1 MKVKLH
7 AKMVIGECINDEGVR
22 AIETMVEESNL
33 GAEQGFV
40 NCQVLTETDGRMVVI
55 LTTWESPEAR
65 NRHHGSRLY
74 RQFVERTQHLILGN
88 YVVKHFENRATVG
101 CAHIDFDENQDGDVK
116 CRACGLVSEATK

>member
-1 MKVKLH
+1 MKVRLYS
-7 AKMVIGECINDEGVR
+7 KMVIGECINDEGVKE
-22 AIETMVEESNL
+22 IEQRVEDSNL
-33 GAEQGFV
+33 GAEPGFV

-74 RQFVERTQHLILGN
+74 RQFVAKTQHLILGN

-101 CAHIDFDENQDGDVK
+101 AAEVT
-116 CRACGLVSEATK
+116 R